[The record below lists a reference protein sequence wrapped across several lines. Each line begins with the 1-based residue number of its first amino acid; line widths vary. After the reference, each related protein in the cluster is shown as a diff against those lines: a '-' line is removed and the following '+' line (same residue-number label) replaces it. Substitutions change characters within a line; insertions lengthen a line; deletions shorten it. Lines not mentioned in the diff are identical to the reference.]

1 VEYAMSEQP
10 PMIVVD
16 ANAVQC
22 AVAYESPVYTDGE
35 PQVLVRFNNGEQ
47 VLLPM
52 NLLIPQEDGRYRLA
66 SNVETLLSE
75 YSNDVNNEVNNEDNN
90 KVGNEEPVRFASGAP
105 GRLVEEGDIVI
116 PVADEFLNVEKRVV
130 ETGHVELRKT
140 VQERVEVVDQPLFS
154 EEVEIERIAINR
166 PLAESVSS
174 RYEGETLIIP
184 LVEEVLVVQK
194 RLVLREE
201 IHIRKLRKEV
211 HEPQEVHLRTEQVE
225 VVRKPASDVVL
236 QDETQEI

>member
-1 VEYAMSEQP
+1 
-10 PMIVVD
+10 
-16 ANAVQC
+16 
-22 AVAYESPVYTDGE
+22 
-35 PQVLVRFNNGEQ
+35 
-47 VLLPM
+47 
-52 NLLIPQEDGRYRLA
+52 
-66 SNVETLLSE
+66 
-75 YSNDVNNEVNNEDNN
+75 VNNEEGVEQ
-90 KVGNEEPVRFASGAP
+90 PTHFASEALG
-105 GRLVEEGDIVI
+105 GLVEEGDIVI
-116 PVADEFLNVEKRVV
+116 PIADEFVNVETRVI
-130 ETGHVELRKT
+130 ETGRVELRKT

-154 EEVEIERIAINR
+154 EEVEIERVAINR

-225 VVRKPASDVVL
+225 VVRKPAADAIL